1 MRTDPLE
8 PVIERGSPDLYRVMG
23 DPDVTLDAREQRFTT
38 LFSECY
44 PPVLAFA
51 RRRLEPDAAQDV
63 VAETFLTAWR
73 RLDEITAE
81 PLPWLYRIAGHAVAN
96 QRRGQVRRGRLADR
110 ARLVG
115 EGTEPDPADG
125 VIEGRLLVD
134 AFNALGERD
143 REALRLV
150 MWEGLPPKEAAF
162 VLECSPAAFT
172 VRLHRAR
179 RRLSRLLGNEST
191 HDARLTNLKAVS
203 EGRSLDE

>member
-8 PVIERGSPDLYRVMG
+8 PVIEGGSPDLSRVMG
-23 DPDVTLDAREQRFTT
+23 EPEISREQRFTR
-38 LFSECY
+38 LFSRCY

-73 RLDEITAE
+73 RLDEITSD

-96 QRRGQVRRGRLADR
+96 QRRGQVRRSRLHDR
-110 ARLVG
+110 ARLLD
-115 EGTEPDPADG
+115 EGAAPDPADG
-125 VIEGRLLVD
+125 VIESRLLVE
-134 AFNALGERD
+134 AFNALAERD

-150 MWEGLPPKEAAF
+150 MWEGLAPKEAAF

-179 RRLSRLLGNEST
+179 RRLSRLLGEER
-191 HDARLTNLKAVS
+191 AAEPRLTLQALP
-203 EGRSLDE
+203 ERRPFDE

>member
-1 MRTDPLE
+1 MMGE
-8 PVIERGSPDLYRVMG
+8 PEITRH
-23 DPDVTLDAREQRFTT
+23 ARDQRFTR

-44 PPVLAFA
+44 SPVLAFA
-51 RRRLEPDAAQDV
+51 RRRLEPDVAQDV

-96 QRRGQVRRGRLADR
+96 QRRGQVRRSHLNDR
-110 ARLVG
+110 ARRLMG
-115 EGTEPDPADG
+115 EGAAPDPADG
-125 VIEGRLLVD
+125 VIESRLLVE

-150 MWEGLPPKEAAF
+150 MWEGLPTKEAAF

-179 RRLSRLLGNEST
+179 RRLSRLLGEE
-191 HDARLTNLKAVS
+191 HAGDPRLT
-203 EGRSLDE
+203 SLQALPERRPFDE